1 MAEADNPGGYRPDDP
16 RYGLSGQALQEYY
29 LAQPPQWFIKSMYR
43 PGAVEKR
50 ETAMAEHL
58 AHARAHLE
66 QFHFAG
72 PLITDD
78 GTAPIGTMCII
89 EMPDRETAAA
99 FAAGDGYAKAGTLEP
114 PQIIRFVSSK
124 RLKQHDREPDPDQQL
139 FVCECI
145 DGPDAAALRPTVA
158 AEHHAY
164 QGSIID
170 RYIAHG
176 PLRSDDGKGLV
187 GSLFLIE
194 APDRAAAEKIVADE
208 PMTGAEVFS
217 EVRITRWRLG
227 KSISP

>member
-50 ETAMAEHL
+50 EAAMAEHL

-89 EMPDRETAAA
+89 EMPDRKAAAA
-99 FAAGDGYAKAGTLEP
+99 FAAGDGYAKAGMLEP

-145 DGPDAAALRPTVA
+145 DGPDAATLRPTVA

-170 RYIAHG
+170 RYLAHG
-176 PLRSDDGKGLV
+176 PLRTDDGKGLV

-208 PMTGAEVFS
+208 PMTGAGVFS